1 MNGEKP
7 FGSLDFKNLEFMI
20 GQSFELCK
28 KKH

>member
-1 MNGEKP
+1 MGNKP

-20 GQSFELCK
+20 GQSFELCT